1 MSLSKNLQNGTMAAL
16 GALAIFGSASPSLA
30 VAKTDQ
36 KALVAALDDEYRA
49 EAIYAAVIKKF
60 GEARPF
66 INIIEAE
73 LRHAAMVKAEMD
85 RLGISYAK
93 ANPWLDKEH
102 APASLL
108 EACQQGI
115 IAEQENIA
123 LYDKLLPTI
132 QDVQV
137 RETLSTLQWAS
148 RERHLPAFERC
159 VARGGAMGRGP
170 GRGMNGQDRDQ

>member
-1 MSLSKNLQNGTMAAL
+1 MSLNKNLQNGTMAAL
-16 GALAIFGSASPSLA
+16 GALAICGCASPSLA
-30 VAKTDQ
+30 IAKAD
-36 KALVAALDDEYRA
+36 KEALVAALDDEYRA

-73 LRHAAMVKAEMD
+73 RRHAASVKIEMD
-85 RLGISYAK
+85 RLGISYNNT
-93 ANPWLDKEH
+93 NPWLDKEQ
-102 APASLL
+102 APPSLL

-115 IAEQENIA
+115 IAERENIA

-132 QDVQV
+132 QDAQV
-137 RETLSTLQWAS
+137 RKTLTTLQWAS

-159 VARGGAMGRGP
+159 VARGGTMGP
-170 GRGMNGQDRDQ
+170 GRGINGRGRDQQ

>member
-1 MSLSKNLQNGTMAAL
+1 MSINGNIQNGTLAAL
-16 GALAIFGSASPSLA
+16 GALAICGCASPSLA
-30 VAKTDQ
+30 IAKADQ
-36 KALVAALDDEYRA
+36 EALVAALDDEYRA

-73 LRHAAMVKAEMD
+73 RRHAASVKVEMN
-85 RLGISYAK
+85 RLGISYNK
-93 ANPWLDKEH
+93 TNPWLDKEK
-102 APASLL
+102 APPSLL

-115 IAEQENIA
+115 IAERENIA

-132 QDVQV
+132 QDAQV
-137 RETLSTLQWAS
+137 GKTLTKLQWAS

-159 VARGGAMGRGP
+159 VARGGAMGP
-170 GRGMNGQDRDQ
+170 GRGMNGQGRDQQ

>member
-1 MSLSKNLQNGTMAAL
+1 MAINKNLQNGTLSVL
-16 GALAIFGSASPSLA
+16 GALAICGCASPSLA
-30 VAKTDQ
+30 VAKADQ
-36 KALVAALDDEYRA
+36 EALVAALDDEYRA
-49 EAIYAAVIKKF
+49 EAIYAAVIGKF

-73 LRHAAMVKAEMD
+73 RRHAAMVKAEMD
-85 RLGISYAK
+85 RLGISYEK
-93 ANPWLDKEH
+93 ANPWLDKEQ

-123 LYDKLLPTI
+123 LYDKLLPSI
-132 QDVQV
+132 QDAQV
-137 RETLSTLQWAS
+137 RATLTKLQAAS
-148 RERHLPAFERC
+148 RDRHLPAFERC

-170 GRGMNGQDRDQ
+170 GRGMNGQGRGQ

>member
-1 MSLSKNLQNGTMAAL
+1 MSLNKNLQNGALSVL
-16 GALAIFGSASPSLA
+16 GALAICGCASPSLA
-30 VAKTDQ
+30 VAKADEE
-36 KALVAALDDEYRA
+36 ALVAALDDEYRA

-73 LRHAAMVKAEMD
+73 RRHAALVKAEMD
-85 RLGISYAK
+85 RLGISYDK
-93 ANPWLDKEH
+93 ANPWLDKEP

-115 IAEQENIA
+115 IAERENIA
-123 LYDKLLPTI
+123 LYEKLLPTI
-132 QDVQV
+132 QDAQV
-137 RETLSTLQWAS
+137 RETLTTLQWAS

-159 VARGGAMGRGP
+159 VARGGVMGRGP
-170 GRGMNGQDRDQ
+170 GHGMNGQGRDQ